1 MILSLL
7 NEHFLDSFFCRRTAI
22 DAIPSQNVLL
32 IGAGVSSTDIARE
45 ISPVA
50 RQIYQSC
57 RGNAFDLPTSLL
69 PENARRVGEI
79 SSFNL
84 SSDQYDEE
92 LPDQA
97 HEHAILGTVTLK
109 DGTVLRDIHQVLACT
124 GYHCS
129 YPFLRELHRDTMAAQ
144 DADNHVLVTDGTQM
158 HNLHKDIFY
167 IPYPTLSFVGVPYF
181 GATLSL
187 FEFQAIAL
195 AAVYAGRANLPSK
208 GAMREAYRER
218 LQRKGLGKKFHS
230 VLGEE
235 VNYVRDLVDWIN
247 EDGAAQGA
255 KAVEGHTQ
263 SWRAAHANQVQRLRE
278 NAEAKGK
285 RFVETEISTW

>member
-1 MILSLL
+1 M
-7 NEHFLDSFFCRRTAI
+7 DSSFRHRTSI

-57 RGNAFDLPTSLL
+57 RGNAFDLPISFL
-69 PENARRVGEI
+69 PENARRVGEV

-92 LPDQA
+92 LPNQA
-97 HEHAILGTVTLK
+97 HERAISATITLK
-109 DGTVLRDIHQVLACT
+109 DGTVLRDIHQVLVCT

-129 YPFLRELHRDTMAAQ
+129 YPFLRELHQDTMAPK
-144 DADNHVLVTDGTQM
+144 DADDQVLVTDGTQM

-167 IPYPTLSFVGVPYF
+167 IPDPTLSFVGVPYY

-187 FEFQAIAL
+187 FEFQAIAIT
-195 AAVYAGRANLPSK
+195 AVYAGIANLPSR

-218 LQRKGLGKKFHS
+218 LQRKGLGKKLHS

-235 VNYVRDLVDWIN
+235 VDYVRDLVDWIN

-255 KAVEGHTQ
+255 KPVEGHTQ
-263 SWRAAHANQVQRLRE
+263 SWRTAHAHRVQWLRE

-285 RFVETEISTW
+285 RFVETDISTW